1 MAKVKKTRVVRTRNA
16 GTMTESMFWGMI
28 RATLRN
34 KSRWWKPISL
44 CKQKAKRKYN
54 GPNKRQ
60 KWEYQC
66 AKCKKWW
73 AEKHINVD
81 HIIPVGSLQ
90 SANDLP
96 KFVENLFCEME
107 YLQVLCSTCHNVKTQ
122 SERNEK

>member
-73 AEKHINVD
+73 AEKYINVD
-81 HIIPVGSLQ
+81 HIVPVGSLQ
-90 SANDLP
+90 SAKDLP
-96 KFVENLFCEME
+96 RFVENLFCEIDS
-107 YLQVLCSTCHNVKTQ
+107 LQCMCTTCHNIKTQ